1 MAVLHIHLF
10 GHLWLSAGTRELEAI
25 EGGKARE
32 LLGYLLLHRHRT
44 HPRETLAGLLWGDQT
59 TSQSRKYLRQAL
71 WQLQAALDASGTS
84 MQEPLLL
91 LEADAIRLNTSAPIW
106 IDVDEFERACGLVRG
121 IAAPDL
127 TCEQAAT
134 LRAAVDLYRGD
145 LLEGWYHDWCIYER
159 ERLQTMY
166 VILLDKLMHRCEAH
180 DEHELGLMYGET
192 ILGIDRAREE
202 THRCLMRLYARAGK
216 RTAAL
221 RQYQRCLS
229 VLEQELGVGP
239 SNRTVMLFEQIR
251 ADRFENGYPVVGR
264 SPYSPAAP
272 SALYQVVERLNQLC
286 VHMGELIQQ
295 LQHELHVDEREQ
307 RRR

>member
-10 GHLWLSAGTRELEAI
+10 GHLWLSAGSRELEAI
-25 EGGKARE
+25 ESGKARE

-71 WQLQAALDASGTS
+71 WQLQAALDASGTP

-121 IAAPDL
+121 IAAGDL

-159 ERLQTMY
+159 ERLQTIY
-166 VILLDKLMHRCEAH
+166 VILLDKLMHRCEAL

-202 THRCLMRLYARAGK
+202 THRCCRRSYRVVNRRKWFSQVQERAK
-216 RTAAL
+216 THL
-221 RQYQRCLS
+221 R
-229 VLEQELGVGP
+229 
-239 SNRTVMLFEQIR
+239 
-251 ADRFENGYPVVGR
+251 
-264 SPYSPAAP
+264 PA
-272 SALYQVVERLNQLC
+272 
-286 VHMGELIQQ
+286 
-295 LQHELHVDEREQ
+295 
-307 RRR
+307 